1 MRTTAPQ
8 LLPLFRSDGQGRLL
22 ARVYLGADR
31 PATLADL
38 SRELE
43 IDDGGLT
50 READRLERAGL
61 VRSERVGRSRILR
74 PNEESPYY
82 RDLYGLLLKAF
93 GPATVIGPELA
104 QIEGIER
111 AYLFGSWAA
120 RYVGEEGPDPADIDV
135 VAVGGP
141 SQLAV
146 ARAERELSEQ
156 LGREVNV
163 TIVARDAW
171 EAAESGF
178 LQQVRESP
186 LVPLHLDTEERP
198 A

>member
-1 MRTTAPQ
+1 MRTAAPQ
-8 LLPLFRSDGQGRLL
+8 LLPLFRSEGQGRLL

-31 PATLADL
+31 PATLAEL
-38 SRELE
+38 ARELGV
-43 IDDGGLT
+43 DDGGLT
-50 READRLERAGL
+50 REANRLERAGL
-61 VRSERVGRSRILR
+61 VWSERAGRNRILR
-74 PNEESPYY
+74 PNENSPYY

-93 GPATVIGPELA
+93 GPAAVIGPELA
-104 QIEGIER
+104 RIEGVER

-135 VAVGGP
+135 VAIGRP

-146 ARAERELSEQ
+146 ARVERELGDR

-163 TIVARDAW
+163 TIVRPEEW
-171 EAAESGF
+171 ETAESGF
-178 LQQVRESP
+178 LQQVRERP
-186 LVPLHLDTEERP
+186 VVPLHVEPEGS